1 MIILIATS
9 RDANSKSIAPDTGSK
24 WLVRA
29 YKNSFAPFQ
38 LFCFSYAGGGA
49 SIFSDWGFHLK
60 DFMEVLAVQLPGRES
75 RFSEKLL
82 SNIDDVVEQAA
93 LHINRV
99 ADRTFLLFGHSLG
112 ALIAYE
118 VALRLSDQY
127 SRCPKQL
134 IVSGKQS
141 LDSPPRRKKIFDL
154 PDASFIEELRKY
166 NGTPELILQNEE
178 LRSLI
183 LPILRADI
191 TMFDCYKPGP
201 KSRLDCPVTAFG
213 GTDDPYVYPEDLQ
226 GWKDTTNSTFNYHV
240 FSGDHF
246 FITGEG
252 RSPVLETIKFIAS
265 NLR

>member
-1 MIILIATS
+1 MIVTG
-9 RDANSKSIAPDTGSK
+9 RDANTRSITPDTSSN
-24 WLVRA
+24 WLVRTH
-29 YKNSFAPFQ
+29 KNSFAPLQ

-49 SIFSDWGFHLK
+49 SIFSDWGLHLK
-60 DFMEVLAVQLPGRES
+60 DFVEVLAVQLPGRES
-75 RFSEKLL
+75 RFPEKLI
-82 SNIDDVVEQAA
+82 SNIDEVVSQASF
-93 LHINRV
+93 HINNAV
-99 ADRTFLLFGHSLG
+99 DRPFLLFGHSLG

-118 VALRLSDQY
+118 VALALSAQY
-127 SRCPKQL
+127 SRCPRQL

-141 LDSPPRRKKIFDL
+141 LGSSPRRKKIFDL
-154 PDASFIEELRKY
+154 PEAGFIEELRKY

-201 KSRLDCPVTAFG
+201 KPRLDCPVTAFG
-213 GTDDPYVYPEDLQ
+213 GTDDPYVFPEDLQ
-226 GWKDTTNSTFNYHV
+226 GWKDTTNSAFNCHV
-240 FSGDHF
+240 FNGDHF

-252 RSPVLETIKFIAS
+252 RQPVFETLKFIAS